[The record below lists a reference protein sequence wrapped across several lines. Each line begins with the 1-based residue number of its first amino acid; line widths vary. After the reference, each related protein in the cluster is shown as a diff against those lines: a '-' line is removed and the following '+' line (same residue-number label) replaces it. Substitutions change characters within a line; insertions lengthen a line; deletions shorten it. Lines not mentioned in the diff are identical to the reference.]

1 MNSALRPAPKPP
13 SPKALEREYRRP
25 LWPLGMIERYL
36 IFEVLPNLAG
46 GLAIVVVLW
55 VIGALF
61 QALGAIIAKGANVF
75 LVLQFLALKLPEA
88 FSRGLPIALLF
99 AVLMGLMRLGQ
110 DSELKAAIVNGLS
123 PNRMA
128 FPIILLG
135 VVVAVLAF
143 INGELLTPRGNEQ
156 ALRVMKDIILSNPR
170 VLVQEG
176 QFLKDSQNQLIYV
189 APGGIKE
196 GGRLEGVTVIQAQA
210 NQVPQSITRAPEGR
224 ILKEQGAIELLNGS
238 RTTYRSSDA
247 RPVTVARFQR
257 AVVPIK
263 DLQQGANLSL
273 DASSLSLPTLIER
286 VRSYRAQG
294 LRVSSEETALYRKF
308 AEPGA
313 AIAFAI
319 FGVALAMFTLRSNQN
334 LGFVG
339 VAFLTFFYYA
349 TYSVFKA
356 LGDNGALLPFLAA
369 WGPDLIYAGAGAA
382 LLWLARN
389 R

>member
-1 MNSALRPAPKPP
+1 M
-13 SPKALEREYRRP
+13 
-25 LWPLGMIERYL
+25 
-36 IFEVLPNLAG
+36 
-46 GLAIVVVLW
+46 
-55 VIGALF
+55 
-61 QALGAIIAKGANVF
+61 
-75 LVLQFLALKLPEA
+75 QFLAFKLPEA

-123 PNRMA
+123 PSRMA
-128 FPIILLG
+128 FPIILMG
-135 VVVAVLAF
+135 VLVSVLAF
-143 INGELLTPRGNEQ
+143 INSELLTPRGNEQ

-189 APGGIKE
+189 ASGGIKE
-196 GGRLEGVTVIQAQA
+196 GGRLENVTVIQAQA
-210 NQVPQSITRAPEGR
+210 NSVPQSITRAPFGQ
-224 ILKEQGAIELLNGS
+224 ILKDQGAIELLNGS
-238 RTTYRSSDA
+238 RATFRSGDA
-247 RPVTVARFQR
+247 RPVTVARFER

-263 DLQQGANLSL
+263 DLQQGSNLSL
-273 DASSLSLPTLIER
+273 DASSLSLPTLFER

-294 LRVSSEETALYRKF
+294 LRVSSEETALHRKF

-319 FGVALAMFTLRSNQN
+319 FGVALALFTLRSNQN

-369 WGPDLIYAGAGAA
+369 WAPDMIYAGAGMA
-382 LLWLARN
+382 LLWVARN